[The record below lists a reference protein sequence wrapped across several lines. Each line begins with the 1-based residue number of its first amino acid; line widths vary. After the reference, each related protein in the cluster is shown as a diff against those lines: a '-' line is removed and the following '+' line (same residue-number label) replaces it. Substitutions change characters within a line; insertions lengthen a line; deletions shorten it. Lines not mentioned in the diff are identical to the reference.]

1 MIIEHFGNLP
11 KFNCVI
17 KIIHDTVHIIG
28 TLTNLDFPNFIVA
41 NNLKI
46 NERFTIYWNE
56 IESLSIAVDNI
67 LICKNEIMEMY
78 LRSLTTQQKFTYID
92 MLLIE
97 NKTVG
102 CIPPGYR
109 CKSPLKYNLNNS
121 QLILVLCDE
130 FTRNNFESNE
140 PMVPYDITKIENR
153 TGIKYEAIYHRELNL
168 LPQHFAQGKHSMQM
182 SCVIYGLPVAK
193 QAPVEYR
200 PAREMTP
207 PNFPSFS
214 GGGIPQRFIN
224 NYPSQFELPPPYMM
238 TPPLRESTPPPP
250 PQHSY
255 FAPAIQKF
263 NIQQQF
269 EANQSANGL
278 NDFEGVNIR
287 YSIPPPPGFFPNFPQ
302 NNIPPFWVQSDA
314 PFFPP
319 LY

>member
-46 NERFTIYWNE
+46 NEKFHIYWNE
-56 IESLSIAVDNI
+56 IQSLSVAVDNI
-67 LICKNEIMEMY
+67 LICTKEVMEMY
-78 LRSLTTQQKFTYID
+78 LTSLTTQQKFTYID

-97 NKTVG
+97 NKTIG

-140 PMVPYDITKIENR
+140 PMIPYDITKIENR
-153 TGIKYEAIYHRELNL
+153 TGMKYESIYHRELNL

-182 SCVIYGLPVAK
+182 SCVIYGIPVAK

-207 PNFPSFS
+207 PSIPSYS
-214 GGGIPQRFIN
+214 NGGLPQRFVHN
-224 NYPSQFELPPPYMM
+224 RPSQFDLPPRYMM
-238 TPPLRESTPPPP
+238 SPPLRESTPPP
-250 PQHSY
+250 QRSY
-255 FAPAIQKF
+255 FAPPIQQF
-263 NIQQQF
+263 NPQQQF
-269 EANQSANGL
+269 NAHQAENGL
-278 NDFEGVNIR
+278 NDFG
-287 YSIPPPPGFFPNFPQ
+287 YAMTSTPIPPPPGFFPNFSQ
-302 NNIPPFWVQSDA
+302 NNVQPFWVQSDA